1 MRSKKVDPAE
11 FSQRLASINLEDNT
25 DLLPS
30 PCIGI
35 CRVDARTHFCVG
47 CLRTIDEIATWGG
60 ASEGDKR
67 LIWQALQQRYDASL
81 S

>member
-1 MRSKKVDPAE
+1 MRRKKVDPAE
-11 FSQRLASINLEDNT
+11 FGRLLAGI
-25 DLLPS
+25 DLAANAGALPS

-35 CRVDARTHFCVG
+35 CRVDASTRFCVG

-67 LIWQALQQRYDASL
+67 SIWTALRQRYDASL